1 MFFFNQKSNDFLKK
15 GKNLYNGSAPDS
27 VMSHDYSELLSN
39 GLQNEPNI
47 FNDI

>member
-1 MFFFNQKSNDFLKK
+1 MD
-15 GKNLYNGSAPDS
+15 PCMI

>member
-1 MFFFNQKSNDFLKK
+1 MDPRLI
-15 GKNLYNGSAPDS
+15 
-27 VMSHDYSELLSN
+27 VMSHDYNELLSN

>member
-1 MFFFNQKSNDFLKK
+1 MFFFFIKIRTISLKK
-15 GKNLYNGSAPDS
+15 GKICVMDPRLI

>member
-1 MFFFNQKSNDFLKK
+1 MDPRLI
-15 GKNLYNGSAPDS
+15 

-39 GLQNEPNI
+39 RLQNEPNI

>member
-1 MFFFNQKSNDFLKK
+1 MDPRLI
-15 GKNLYNGSAPDS
+15 
-27 VMSHDYSELLSN
+27 VMSHDYGELLSN

>member
-1 MFFFNQKSNDFLKK
+1 MDPRLI
-15 GKNLYNGSAPDS
+15 
-27 VMSHDYSELLSN
+27 VMSHDYCELLSN

>member
-1 MFFFNQKSNDFLKK
+1 MDPCLI
-15 GKNLYNGSAPDS
+15 
-27 VMSHDYSELLSN
+27 VMSHDYKELLSN